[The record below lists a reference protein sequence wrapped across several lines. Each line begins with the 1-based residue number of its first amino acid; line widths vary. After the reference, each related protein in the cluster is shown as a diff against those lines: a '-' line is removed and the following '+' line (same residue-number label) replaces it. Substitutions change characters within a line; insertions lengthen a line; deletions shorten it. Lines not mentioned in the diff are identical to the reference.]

1 MVFGEAVV
9 AASKAGRNKRTH
21 EKHMEIHNVSIL
33 SGVNTSQSNGI
44 EAM

>member
-1 MVFGEAVV
+1 MVFEEAVV
-9 AASKAGRNKRTH
+9 AASKAEGTH

-33 SGVNTSQSNGI
+33 SRVNTSQSNGI